1 MEQID
6 YAKRFIDFLENFK
19 DDNGKYKYRKLAEKT
34 GIMGETH
41 FNVDV
46 KDLEKYDK
54 ELARVY
60 KKKSPDVISQLDNT
74 IEWFI
79 KTRTLLARGW
89 LEGATLKNEKG
100 KEVVI
105 MTSDFAKEIVRQM
118 STPLTLE
125 ELAEI
130 LGLEYRKVKQGN
142 ETHEFL
148 VADFVDFIRFLVLK
162 R

>member
-1 MEQID
+1 MEQLD
-6 YAKRFIDFLENFK
+6 YAQRFIDFLENFR
-19 DDNGKYKYRKLAEKT
+19 DDNGKYKYRKLAEKM
-34 GIMGETH
+34 GIIGETH
-41 FNVDV
+41 FEVDV
-46 KDLEKYDK
+46 KDLKKYDK

-60 KKKSPDVISQLDNT
+60 EEKRLDVTSQLDKI

-105 MTSDFAKEIVRQM
+105 LTSDFAKEIVRQM
-118 STPLTLE
+118 STPLSLE

-142 ETHEFL
+142 GTHEFL
-148 VADFVDFIRFLVLK
+148 VVDFVEFVRFLVFK